1 MKTELEKVAV
11 KSHIVMSCIA
21 LAFGMFA
28 IYQQSV
34 IQAAE
39 FRAHVAEEL
48 LQKSQDTIVN
58 NEVAN

>member
-1 MKTELEKVAV
+1 MRTLSKVAV
-11 KSHIVMSCIA
+11 KGYIVMSCIA